1 MKIYNIL
8 SVILICI
15 LFVTFSS
22 CKKKRETGDIEVT
35 CKPLEG
41 ETVDVSTL
49 SIELHSKSN
58 FNAKIT
64 STTSTGSSS
73 MSKGSFEKLQPDVYY
88 VMAWK
93 DFDSNLM
100 ISKDDYFGFWPY
112 PINLDKGETK
122 NITIEMYVVE

>member
-8 SVILICI
+8 SVILISI
-15 LFVTFSS
+15 MFVTFSS

-41 ETVDVSTL
+41 ETLDVSSL

-64 STTSTGSSS
+64 STTSVGSSTL
-73 MSKGSFEKLQPDVYY
+73 SKGSFEKLQPDTYY

-93 DFDSNLM
+93 DLNSDLLV
-100 ISKDDYFGFWPY
+100 SKDDYFGFWPY
-112 PINLDKGETK
+112 PIKLDKGDVK